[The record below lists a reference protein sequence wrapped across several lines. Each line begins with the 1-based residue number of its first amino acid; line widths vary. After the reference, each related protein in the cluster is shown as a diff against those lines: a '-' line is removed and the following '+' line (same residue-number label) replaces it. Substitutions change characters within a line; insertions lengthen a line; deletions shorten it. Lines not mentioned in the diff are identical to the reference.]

1 MTSNKWAI
9 KAYKHA
15 TECVPEEC
23 CGLVLSVNGKE
34 IYWKCKNISSDY
46 KEKSFVIDTLDWA
59 DGEDQGEVLAIVHS
73 HPDGLFEFSEA
84 DKISCKYNDLPFY
97 LVDPKSESI
106 IKINP
111 DDINLSLIHI

>member
-1 MTSNKWAI
+1 MTEYTWATDAFEHASE
-9 KAYKHA
+9 AY
-15 TECVPEEC
+15 PEEC
-23 CGLVLSVNGKE
+23 CGLIIDLDGIE
-34 IYWKCKNISSDY
+34 TYWKCKNISGAY
-46 KEKSFVIDTLDWA
+46 KEKSFVIDPLDWA
-59 DGEDQGEVLAIVHS
+59 DGEDQGDVLAIVHS

-111 DDINLSLIHI
+111 DDIND